1 MGLRRR
7 QCEKTFPHTAH
18 SDSPDVFP
26 FDTADYRCIPRV
38 SKANAAPDPFSDEV
52 REFLR
57 AYLPVKMSWS
67 DADKEDSVELYAKGY
82 RPRML
87 SPNGDRFARF
97 IVAMV
102 GALLILVPM
111 YIMALHQNR
120 DKNLITTTVAVV
132 LFTLLYSLALRSSME
147 QTLAAT
153 AGYAAVLTVFVG
165 LTSAGN
171 S

>member
-1 MGLRRR
+1 
-7 QCEKTFPHTAH
+7 
-18 SDSPDVFP
+18 
-26 FDTADYRCIPRV
+26 
-38 SKANAAPDPFSDEV
+38 
-52 REFLR
+52 
-57 AYLPVKMSWS
+57 
-67 DADKEDSVELYAKGY
+67 
-82 RPRML
+82 
-87 SPNGDRFARF
+87 
-97 IVAMV
+97 MV